1 MTTIYVTREVRCW
14 VSGVPPMIGFWSE
27 RNKRAHQFSLDSSR
41 KTLRCST
48 FSGSDVL
55 FRNQTVYTSCASC
68 SLAIPV
74 ATLHLLRHVNFYFLF
89 LLGRVTLLSSLYINW
104 LLPTAANQTHQ
115 PMYTGDGRGSRFS
128 KSRRPQRRIHWI
140 VQRRRLHNQIHI
152 EPLTRIYYAG
162 LGNHCVYTEQQP
174 ESSCTGKDETPPQ
187 LHHQKVQPQ

>member
-41 KTLRCST
+41 KTLRCSN

-89 LLGRVTLLSSLYINW
+89 FVGEGYAPFIFIHKLIVT
-104 LLPTAANQTHQ
+104 H
-115 PMYTGDGRGSRFS
+115 RGQSD
-128 KSRRPQRRIHWI
+128 PPAYIHWRW
-140 VQRRRLHNQIHI
+140 QR
-152 EPLTRIYYAG
+152 EPFFEIPTPAKA
-162 LGNHCVYTEQQP
+162 YTLN
-174 ESSCTGKDETPPQ
+174 CTTTS
-187 LHHQKVQPQ
+187 LA